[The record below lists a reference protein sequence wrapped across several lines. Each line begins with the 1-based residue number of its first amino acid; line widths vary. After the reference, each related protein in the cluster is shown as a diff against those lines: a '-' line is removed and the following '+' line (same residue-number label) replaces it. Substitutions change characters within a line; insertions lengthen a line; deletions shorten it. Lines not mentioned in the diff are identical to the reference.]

1 MGITKEDKKIIQ
13 ETAENIRQSREKKG
27 WTQGKLAKKAG
38 IDSNSYAKVERGES
52 RPYGVTLVKII
63 KALGVKSSDILP
75 V

>member
-1 MGITKEDKKIIQ
+1 MGITKEDKRIIQ
-13 ETAENIRQSREKKG
+13 ETAENIRQAREKKG
-27 WTQGKLAKKAG
+27 WTQEELAKKAG

-52 RPYGVTLVKII
+52 KPYGVTLVKII